1 MHLFLFYLDLKSSIE
16 AIILMIFCHHFR
28 FFCQCPIAAPEVLE
42 GKNGHSFEVDVWSTG
57 VIMYTLLVGK
67 PPFESKNVEATYKR
81 IQANSYTF
89 PDQPATCD
97 HAKSLLRDIFQ
108 VLPDAIRDLLH

>member
-1 MHLFLFYLDLKSSIE
+1 MIIFI
-16 AIILMIFCHHFR
+16 IILPLNIPCFV
-28 FFCQCPIAAPEVLE
+28 IAPEVLE

-57 VIMYTLLVGK
+57 VIMYTLLVGR

-108 VLPDAIRDLLH
+108 VQYGTITEDFNPLS

>member
-1 MHLFLFYLDLKSSIE
+1 
-16 AIILMIFCHHFR
+16 MIFSYHLLFCHS
-28 FFCQCPIAAPEVLE
+28 PVTAPEVLE

-57 VIMYTLLVGK
+57 VIMYTLMVGR

-108 VLPDAIRDLLH
+108 VLSNTIKDRFH